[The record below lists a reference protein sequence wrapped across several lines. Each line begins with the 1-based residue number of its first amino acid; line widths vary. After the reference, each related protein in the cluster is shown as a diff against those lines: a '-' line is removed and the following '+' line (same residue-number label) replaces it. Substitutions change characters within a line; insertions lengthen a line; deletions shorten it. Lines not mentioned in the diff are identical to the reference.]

1 MYNLYIPL
9 CSLVLGV
16 ILLFLYLFKVNNV
29 RSDNKIYF
37 IMVIDNL
44 VMTIFCMI
52 AIYLIYKHK
61 NQGIIMLANKIECCA
76 IVNYFINILYYICY
90 LCEMKTKNFLM
101 NYTFINTLALC
112 TVLLLP
118 VTLEVTNDLS
128 LAKVFFTSTLTQS
141 KNTIEKDLNDSTAG
155 YLRTKIANRIDIRHT
170 PKLRFVYDKSIAYGN
185 KIEDLIE
192 KIHKE
197 D

>member
-1 MYNLYIPL
+1 MNQIKLKRIGSQIAQEL
-9 CSLVLGV
+9 SDICANEAHDELLKTITITGV
-16 ILLFLYLFKVNNV
+16 
-29 RSDNKIYF
+29 
-37 IMVIDNL
+37 
-44 VMTIFCMI
+44 
-52 AIYLIYKHK
+52 
-61 NQGIIMLANKIECCA
+61 
-76 IVNYFINILYYICY
+76 
-90 LCEMKTKNFLM
+90 
-101 NYTFINTLALC
+101 
-112 TVLLLP
+112 
-118 VTLEVTNDLS
+118 EVTNDLS